1 MARRLALRVI
11 KTPNGSG
18 EPLDFS
24 YADMMRTLLRNRPS
38 DRGLSLDEVIRCV
51 DAIKPIDE
59 AVQQKAE
66 EVTLTEEQW
75 KTLRDKLEGFGFVVA
90 DQVIVDFGLMIRQA
104 EEIT

>member
-1 MARRLALRVI
+1 MARRLSLRVV
-11 KTPNGSG
+11 KTNGAG
-18 EPLDFS
+18 EPADFS
-24 YADMMRTLLRNRPS
+24 YSEMMRTLLRNRPS